1 MVVVGPW
8 MVFGTLVRLVA
19 QAAVPDL
26 LGNLGKV
33 PSTVI
38 LGDGGPY
45 PRKEGVCV
53 HFKKEL

>member
-1 MVVVGPW
+1 
-8 MVFGTLVRLVA
+8 MVFGTFVMLVA
-19 QAAVPDL
+19 QATVPDL

-38 LGDGGPY
+38 RGDGGPY
-45 PRKEGVCV
+45 LCKEGVCV